1 MSLLASTAA
10 QSVYPNFLPDSASD
24 ALDQAMQLAE
34 ALNDPSR
41 TDTLVAL
48 YEKERDDLE
57 VTLQIIL
64 QLNQVKPQIQKRL
77 KLLNRSISDLQPT
90 VATPVKSVKKE
101 KTISTE
107 VTGIEDFD

>member
-1 MSLLASTAA
+1 MSLLLSTAT
-10 QSVYPNFLPDSASD
+10 QPIYPNFLPDSASD

-77 KLLNRSISDLQPT
+77 KLLNKSISDLQPP
-90 VATPVKSVKKE
+90 VDTPVKSVKKE

-107 VTGIEDFD
+107 VTDIADFD